1 MKENAQSYDYCH
13 SRNEIDRILRKEM
26 SQDGFDGAASFDQ
39 LIFEDP
45 LYYGLQMY
53 GFVERVALERFGG
66 RSERVLFFSKKLFRY
81 RYWLDFNG
89 KLPAS
94 VSIVRS

>member
-1 MKENAQSYDYCH
+1 M
-13 SRNEIDRILRKEM
+13 R
-26 SQDGFDGAASFDQ
+26 QDGFDGAASFDQ
-39 LIFEDP
+39 LICEDP
-45 LYYGLQMY
+45 LYYCLQMY
-53 GFVERVALERFGG
+53 GFVEGETLELVGG

-81 RYWLDFNG
+81 RYWLDFKG